1 MYSFIHIFIYLS
13 INLLIYTRADYAVK
27 KRIQLENDNSHK
39 EENIDKLENQ
49 LKEDKFTL
57 SESER
62 KYDDIARKLATKVFT
77 RICISPAEP
86 S

>member
-1 MYSFIHIFIYLS
+1 M
-13 INLLIYTRADYAVK
+13 K
-27 KRIQLENDNSHK
+27 KRISLENDNSHK
-39 EENIDKLENQ
+39 EEDIDKLENQ

-62 KYDDIARKLATKVFT
+62 KYDDIARKLSTKVCRGEEGQPKIFLVRAT
-77 RICISPAEP
+77 FS